1 MTDQDSCCASQFV
14 ASIGVSNVVSAFQA
28 PIMIAGGITD
38 VESISYAGAGFQA
51 GIVAGGI
58 ILGGLVDRTLL

>member
-1 MTDQDSCCASQFV
+1 
-14 ASIGVSNVVSAFQA
+14 
-28 PIMIAGGITD
+28 MIAGGITD